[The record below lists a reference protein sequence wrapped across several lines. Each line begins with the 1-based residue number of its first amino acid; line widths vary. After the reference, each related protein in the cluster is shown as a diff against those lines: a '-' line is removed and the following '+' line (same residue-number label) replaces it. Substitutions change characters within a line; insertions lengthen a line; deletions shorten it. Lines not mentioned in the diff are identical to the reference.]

1 MQEKNRPA
9 TASASGHTAGL
20 AVLKEATEVI
30 GITHQRHCIE
40 CEQGCQ
46 HPYSYAAH
54 ASNSEEQTADTQLCF
69 LSDSLFGL
77 LGYLQR
83 KNIALTD
90 MQFISLT
97 YPHPVPV
104 NARLYGIIDGRWSG

>member
-1 MQEKNRPA
+1 MQDKDRLPA
-9 TASASGHTAGL
+9 
-20 AVLKEATEVI
+20 LKEATEVV
-30 GITHQRHCIE
+30 GITHQHHCDN
-40 CEQGCQ
+40 CRQGCQ

-54 ASNSEEQTADTQLCF
+54 AREALATGNQLCF

-77 LGYLQR
+77 LSYLQR

-90 MQFISLT
+90 MHFISLT

-104 NARLYGIIDGRWSG
+104 NARLYGIINGRWSG